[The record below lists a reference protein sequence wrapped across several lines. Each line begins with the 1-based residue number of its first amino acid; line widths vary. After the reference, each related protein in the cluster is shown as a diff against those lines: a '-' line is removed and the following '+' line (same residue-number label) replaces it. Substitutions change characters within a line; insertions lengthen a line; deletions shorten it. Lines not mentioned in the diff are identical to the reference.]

1 MFEKKVNTKEAPKQA
16 KKEVHK
22 EKKPVKGASILKI
35 VLVPLL
41 ITAVLVAAIYLIMD
55 KMTERETLLKNVVV
69 ASQDIRVNAYITP
82 DEVDQYF
89 TVIQVDGNAVAENA
103 YTSVKDLKTKGFYT
117 NIPIGSGQIL
127 YSGNIKP
134 TDARLDKY
142 KSGYEITSIAVSNFD
157 KGVNGKLRE
166 GAIIDVYAVD
176 PATDELTL
184 YVEDVYV
191 AGAYDSSGN
200 ELTTEEGVAQSFTV
214 YVKAAEIE
222 NMNRAINYGEIHIY
236 QK

>member
-16 KKEVHK
+16 KKEVKK
-22 EKKPVKGASILKI
+22 EKNPGKSTSILKI
-35 VLVPLL
+35 VLIPLL
-41 ITAVLVAAIYLIMD
+41 ITAVLVAAIYLVMD

-89 TVIQVDGNAVAENA
+89 TVIQVDGTAVSESA
-103 YTSVKDLKTKGFYT
+103 YTSLKDLQAKGFYT

-176 PATDELTL
+176 PGCICCSSLRFFRHR
-184 YVEDVYV
+184 
-191 AGAYDSSGN
+191 AYH
-200 ELTTEEGVAQSFTV
+200 
-214 YVKAAEIE
+214 
-222 NMNRAINYGEIHIY
+222 R
-236 QK
+236 

>member
-1 MFEKKVNTKEAPKQA
+1 MFEKKVNVKETPKQG
-16 KKEVHK
+16 KK
-22 EKKPVKGASILKI
+22 EKKEKKQVKAPGVVKI

-41 ITAVLVAAIYLIMD
+41 ITAILVAAIYLVMD

-89 TVIQVDGNAVAENA
+89 DVIQVDGNAVAENA
-103 YTSVKDLKTKGFYT
+103 YTSLKDLKEKGFYT
-117 NIPIGSGQIL
+117 NIPGQIL

-191 AGAYDSSGN
+191 AGAFDSSGN

>member
-16 KKEVHK
+16 KKEV
-22 EKKPVKGASILKI
+22 KKDKKSGKSTSILKI
-35 VLVPLL
+35 VLIPLL
-41 ITAVLVAAIYLIMD
+41 ITAVLVAAIYLVMD
-55 KMTERETLLKNVVV
+55 KMTERETLLKNIVV

-89 TVIQVDGNAVAENA
+89 EVIQVDGTAVSESA
-103 YTSVKDLKTKGFYT
+103 YTSLKDLQAKGFYT

-191 AGAYDSSGN
+191 AAAYDSSGT
-200 ELTTEEGVAQSFTV
+200 ELTTDEGVAQSFTV

-222 NMNRAINYGEIHIY
+222 NMNHAINYGEIHIY

>member
-1 MFEKKVNTKEAPKQA
+1 MFEKKVNVKEAPKQG
-16 KKEVHK
+16 KK
-22 EKKPVKGASILKI
+22 EKKEKRQVKAPGIVKI

-41 ITAVLVAAIYLIMD
+41 ITVVLVAAIYLVMD

-69 ASQDIRVNAYITP
+69 ASQDVRVNAYITP
-82 DEVDQYF
+82 EEVDEYF

-103 YTSVKDLKTKGFYT
+103 YTSLNALKEKGFYT
-117 NIPIGSGQIL
+117 NIPIGNGQIV
-127 YSGNIKP
+127 YFGNIKP

-191 AGAYDSSGN
+191 AGAFDSSGN

>member
-16 KKEVHK
+16 KIEVHK

-89 TVIQVDGNAVAENA
+89 DVIQVDGNAVAENA
-103 YTSVKDLKTKGFYT
+103 YTSLKDLKEKGFYT

-166 GAIIDVYAVD
+166 GAIIDIYAVD

-214 YVKAAEIE
+214 YVKATEIE
-222 NMNRAINYGEIHIY
+222 NMNHAINYGEIHIY

>member
-16 KKEVHK
+16 KKGVKK
-22 EKKPVKGASILKI
+22 EKNPGKSTSILKI
-35 VLVPLL
+35 VLIPLL
-41 ITAVLVAAIYLIMD
+41 ITAVLVAAIYLVMD

-89 TVIQVDGNAVAENA
+89 TVIQVDGTAVSESA
-103 YTSVKDLKTKGFYT
+103 YTSLKDLQAKGFYT

-134 TDARLDKY
+134 TDERLDKY

-191 AGAYDSSGN
+191 AAAYDSSGT

-222 NMNRAINYGEIHIY
+222 NMNKAINYGEIHIY
-236 QK
+236 QR

>member
-16 KKEVHK
+16 KKEVKK
-22 EKKPVKGASILKI
+22 EKNPGKSTSILKI
-35 VLVPLL
+35 VLIPLL
-41 ITAVLVAAIYLIMD
+41 ITAVLVAAIYLVMD
-55 KMTERETLLKNVVV
+55 KMTERETLLKNIVV

-89 TVIQVDGNAVAENA
+89 EVIQVDGTAVSESA
-103 YTSVKDLKTKGFYT
+103 YTSLKDLQAKGFYT

-191 AGAYDSSGN
+191 AAAYDSSGT
-200 ELTTEEGVAQSFTV
+200 ELTTDEGVAQSFTV

-222 NMNRAINYGEIHIY
+222 NMNHAINYGEIHIY

>member
-1 MFEKKVNTKEAPKQA
+1 MFEKKVNVKEAPKQG
-16 KKEVHK
+16 KK
-22 EKKPVKGASILKI
+22 EKKEKRQVKAPGIVKI

-41 ITAVLVAAIYLIMD
+41 ITAVLVAAIYLVMD

-69 ASQDIRVNAYITP
+69 ASQDVRVNAYITP

-89 TVIQVDGNAVAENA
+89 DVIQVDGNAVAESA
-103 YTSVKDLKTKGFYT
+103 YTSLKDLKAKGFYT
-117 NIPIGSGQIL
+117 NIAIGSGQIL

-142 KSGYEITSIAVSNFD
+142 KSGYEVTSIAVSNFD

-166 GAIIDVYAVD
+166 GAIIDIYAVD
-176 PATDELTL
+176 PATDELAL
-184 YVEDVYV
+184 FVEDVYV

-214 YVKAAEIE
+214 YVKATEIE
-222 NMNRAINYGEIHIY
+222 NMNHAINYGEIHIY

>member
-16 KKEVHK
+16 KKEVKK
-22 EKKPVKGASILKI
+22 EKNPGKSTSILKI
-35 VLVPLL
+35 VLIPLL
-41 ITAVLVAAIYLIMD
+41 ITAVLVAAIYLVMD

-89 TVIQVDGNAVAENA
+89 TVIQVDGTAVSESA
-103 YTSVKDLKTKGFYT
+103 YTSLKDLQAKGFYT

-191 AGAYDSSGN
+191 AAADDSSGT
-200 ELTTEEGVAQSFTV
+200 ELTTDEGVAQSFTV

-222 NMNRAINYGEIHIY
+222 NMNHAINYGEIHIY